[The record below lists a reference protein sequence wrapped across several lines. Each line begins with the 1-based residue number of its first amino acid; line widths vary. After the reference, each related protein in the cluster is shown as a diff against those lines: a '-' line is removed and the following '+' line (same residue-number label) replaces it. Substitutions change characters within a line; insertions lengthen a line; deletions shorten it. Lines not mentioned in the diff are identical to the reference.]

1 MQFTL
6 ISSSEVAQC
15 TWNAHRVL
23 VVMPFTEPLQAQRAA
38 QLMAQRAGID
48 GLILGVYDA
57 DREGYIS
64 IVNQIFQK
72 SKSEWFCY
80 VAQDA
85 FAGRHWLAFALH
97 ALKKNS
103 GKLLAFNDG
112 KWHGQLA
119 AFGIAERKWV
129 EQQYGNHF
137 FFSEY
142 QQHYADTEL
151 TLIALQQQCLVY
163 SADSILIE
171 VDWHKESAYIN
182 INDKNLFFRRAA
194 HFFNGKVTDVSLL
207 KKFSVMTP
215 LRPV

>member
-1 MQFTL
+1 M
-6 ISSSEVAQC
+6 
-15 TWNAHRVL
+15 L
-23 VVMPFTEPLQAQRAA
+23 VVMPFTEPVQAQRAA

-57 DREGYIS
+57 DRKGYIS
-64 IVNQIFQK
+64 IVNQVFQQ
-72 SKSEWFCY
+72 SNSEWFCY

-85 FAGRHWLAFALH
+85 FAGRHWLALALH
-97 ALKKNS
+97 ALKQKN

-119 AFGIAERKWV
+119 AFGIAQRRWV
-129 EQQYGNHF
+129 EQQYGHHF

-163 SADSILIE
+163 SPDSILIE
-171 VDWHKESAYIN
+171 VDWYKERSSVNREDRA
-182 INDKNLFFRRAA
+182 LFFSRAA
-194 HFFNGKVTDVSLL
+194 HAFNGKVTDVALL
-207 KKFSVMTP
+207 KRFSVLSP
-215 LRPV
+215 LGTV